1 MSKALPAVV
10 RSVSTRGRLFAA
22 LCRTAI
28 WSAVGVL
35 AILLACVLWQ
45 SWGWLD
51 LSFLTS
57 YDSAIDP
64 RRAGILAGLWG
75 SFWLMILTMFISV
88 PVGIGAAIYLEEYA
102 GDTWVTRLIRVNLA
116 NLAGVPSIVYGILG
130 LTVFVRMFGIFRAG
144 GLVQQL
150 TGWEVVA
157 VKVVGIRIPLPL
169 GSAVLAGALTLSLM
183 ILPVIIVAAQ
193 EALRAVPPS
202 IRHASLALGATRWQ
216 TIRHQVLPAAVP
228 GMLTGIILSASRA
241 IGETAPLIMVGAAT
255 FLRSTPGGIT
265 HLTELLTNFPSV
277 LDAPFS
283 EYTAMTIQ
291 VYNWV
296 KQPSD
301 DYRHAAAAGILVLLI
316 ALLSLNALAIYVRN
330 RFQKR
335 LSV

>member
-1 MSKALPAVV
+1 MSQAPPAGVHPAT
-10 RSVSTRGRLFAA
+10 SRGRLFAA
-22 LCRTAI
+22 LCQTAT
-28 WSAVGVL
+28 WSGVGVL
-35 AILLACVLWQ
+35 ALLLVCVLWQ
-45 SWGWLD
+45 SWGWLN
-51 LSFLTS
+51 LPFLTN

-64 RRAGILAGLWG
+64 HRAGILAGLWG
-75 SFWLMILTMFISV
+75 SFWLMLLTMLISV

-102 GDTWVTRLIRVNLA
+102 GDTWLTRLIRVNLA

-130 LTVFVRMFGIFRAG
+130 LTVFVRMFGIFGAG

-157 VKVVGIRIPLPL
+157 IRVVGIRIPLPL

-183 ILPVIIVAAQ
+183 ILPVLIVASQ

-216 TIRHQVLPAAVP
+216 TVRHQVLPAAVP

-265 HLTELLTNFPSV
+265 HVTQLLTDLPRV

-283 EYTAMTIQ
+283 EYTALTIQ

-301 DYRHAAAAGILVLLI
+301 DFRHAAAAGILVLLI
-316 ALLSLNALAIYVRN
+316 ALLTLNALAIYVRN

-335 LSV
+335 LSA